1 MTITVQEAKNLLIQ
15 AELEEKLQSRQVEL
29 TSLKKD
35 YEGRCFGTHTFERKN
50 QAGEMSAVYYESFY
64 LRENEIWV
72 RKWGIRASKCDSYYK
87 KGKYVT
93 QFNRTIYE
101 KQLTGQN
108 EYNASYNLESGYS
121 RYKHEIVL
129 SKFMQLWEKA
139 DELVIGIEKSFYDA
153 VPELK
158 EELIRHG
165 DFTSENTKDRCLKDM
180 GIEMID
186 LKDYPEVHRQLEYV
200 ILPLF
205 DSNRWLPKIYAK
217 SIISWYIIE
226 LKKELTSI
234 FATPRTIDWNNNRI
248 KILTEFISK
257 I

>member
-50 QAGEMSAVYYESFY
+50 QAGGMSALYYESFY
-64 LRENEIWV
+64 LKENEIWV
-72 RKWGIRASKCDSYYK
+72 REWGIRASKCDSYYK

-93 QFNRTIYE
+93 QFSRTIYE

-108 EYNASYNLESGYS
+108 KYHASYNLESGYS
-121 RYKHEIVL
+121 HYKHEIAL
-129 SKFMQLWEKA
+129 SKFMQLWGKA
-139 DELVIGIEKSFYDA
+139 DELVIGIEKSFYEV

-158 EELIRHG
+158 EELIRQG

-217 SIISWYIIE
+217 SIISWYITE
-226 LKKELTSI
+226 LKEELTSI
-234 FATPRTIDWNNNRI
+234 FATPRTIAWNNNRI

>member
-1 MTITVQEAKNLLIQ
+1 MVTVQEAKNLLIQ
-15 AELEEKLQSRQVEL
+15 AELEEKLQSRQIEL
-29 TSLKKD
+29 LSLKKG
-35 YEGRCFGTHTFERKN
+35 YEGKCFGTHTFERKS
-50 QAGEMSAVYYESFY
+50 QAGSMSAIYYENFY
-64 LRENEIWV
+64 LKDNEIWV
-72 RKWGIRASKCDSYYK
+72 REWGIHASKLDSYYK

-93 QFNRTIYE
+93 QFSRTIYE

-121 RYKHEIVL
+121 HYKHEIVL

-139 DELVIGIEKSFYDA
+139 NELVIGIEKSFYEI

-158 EELIRHG
+158 EELIRQG
-165 DFTSENTKDRCLKDM
+165 DSTNENTKDRCIKDM

-186 LKDYPEVHRQLEYV
+186 LKNYPEVHRQLEYV
-200 ILPLF
+200 VLPLF
-205 DSNRWLPKIYAK
+205 DSNRWLPKLYAK

-234 FATPRTIDWNNNRI
+234 FATDRTITWNNNRI
-248 KILTEFISK
+248 KILTEFIK
-257 I
+257 TIE